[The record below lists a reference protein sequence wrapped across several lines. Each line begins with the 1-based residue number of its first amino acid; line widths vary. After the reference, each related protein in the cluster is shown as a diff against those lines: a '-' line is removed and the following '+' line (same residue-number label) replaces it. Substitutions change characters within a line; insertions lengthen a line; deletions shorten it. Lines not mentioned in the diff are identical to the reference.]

1 MPLNPIRVPNLLNR
15 HNTNQTFPMPIF
27 PIESSAVNGVVS
39 GVVSLHFKA
48 GDFFEILNDQ
58 FSFSIL
64 SATNPA
70 NSITALS

>member
-1 MPLNPIRVPNLLNR
+1 MSLITIPNNI
-15 HNTNQTFPMPIF
+15 NQTLPMLVFLIRCGV
-27 PIESSAVNGVVS
+27 VNGVVG

-64 SATNPA
+64 SATKPA